1 MILKNEFRVKIN
13 ISNSM
18 TSSLNLGS
26 LFGEIQCKL
35 EKNIT
40 SLLNDVHLKNSEY
53 KELHDNIMSLPAVA
67 KLVAENKLLREKLA
81 EYESESESR
90 KICLEVVE
98 KELPVNT
105 KKIIYTNSGE
115 SMITDDLCNCDLCSN
130 IVNCL
135 KQNIFILTRG
145 DDEEMVLCVEC
156 FEDHKMRLKT
166 DHWKSD
172 DFSEDDSSSDEEED
186 DEDDE
191 EEEDK
196 PSCNEEEFG
205 MDIKEVEAIIKE
217 EESKPLCNEEDEPSC
232 NEEDEDPDAFECDDC
247 NVKDINCFEHLGISK
262 DEIDIYRD
270 LGEPDRCEECFE
282 KWKNSEDG
290 SEYLKSVNSKDNE
303 EPVKLCEN
311 MDCVRYPPD
320 WDAEKD
326 TEETYQEDPWLKC
339 NQCDGYYN
347 NDGGEDILYVQEEPN
362 NQEAECDLCGKT
374 KDIVQMK
381 GTGQYLCGNACD
393 ESDEEEEEEEEEEE
407 GKRKCETC
415 AIHINTDDIIELSIE
430 VNGHNLKLCLC
441 ENCFQDKADTL
452 RKEGWNVDDFFEEE
466 EEADA
471 SEAEAREAEAEASE
485 EEPSG
490 EEEEEPSGEEAS
502 EAEEDDEEVEEIMIN
517 KKMYY
522 TTDIEHGSIYED
534 DDGDVGS
541 KVGRFNNG
549 NAEFY

>member
-18 TSSLNLGS
+18 TSTLNLGS

-40 SLLNDVHLKNSEY
+40 SMLNDVHLKNSEY

-67 KLVAENKLLREKLA
+67 KLVAENKQLREKLA

-172 DFSEDDSSSDEEED
+172 DFSEDDSSSDEEEE
-186 DEDDE
+186 DEEEEE

-196 PSCNEEEFG
+196 PSCNEEEEDKPSCNEEEEDKTSCNEEEFG

-217 EESKPLCNEEDEPSC
+217 EEAKPSCNEEDEPSCNEEAKPSCNEEDEPSC
-232 NEEDEDPDAFECDDC
+232 NEEDEPSCNEEDPDAFECDDC

-270 LGEPDRCEECFE
+270 LGEPDRCHDCFE

-290 SEYLKSVNSKDNE
+290 SEYLKMVDGKDNE

-320 WDAEKD
+320 WDAKRD

-347 NDGGEDILYVQEEPN
+347 NDGGGDILYVQEEPN

-415 AIHINTDDIIELSIE
+415 AIKINTDDIIELSIE

-452 RKEGWNVDDFFEEE
+452 RKEGWNV
-466 EEADA
+466 
-471 SEAEAREAEAEASE
+471 
-485 EEPSG
+485 
-490 EEEEEPSGEEAS
+490 
-502 EAEEDDEEVEEIMIN
+502 I
-517 KKMYY
+517 K
-522 TTDIEHGSIYED
+522 
-534 DDGDVGS
+534 
-541 KVGRFNNG
+541 
-549 NAEFY
+549 